1 MSLQPK
7 NSFKRSV
14 VILSIVGVGF
24 VAIAG
29 IGFFGR
35 AFFARQKLQNETRV
49 AEDLT
54 ARASTADPSSLG
66 LQSSVGVPIRLRI
79 PRINVDAIF
88 ESVGVTPDGA
98 MAVPKGPNDV
108 AWFEFGPR
116 PGEVGSS
123 VVAGH
128 YGWKNG
134 IPAVFDDLHR
144 LQSGDKLSVVDD
156 KDTNMTFVVREVR
169 TYKENADAGDV
180 FGSSDGRAHLNLIT
194 CGGVWNKTKKSY
206 ADRIIVFTD
215 KEAE

>member
-1 MSLQPK
+1 MQSK
-7 NSFKRSV
+7 KSFKRSFV
-14 VILSIVGVGF
+14 ALSIVGVGF
-24 VAIAG
+24 VVVAG

-35 AFFARQKLQNETRV
+35 AFFARQLLQNETRV
-49 AEDLT
+49 SQHPIAVASIADL
-54 ARASTADPSSLG
+54 AYLG
-66 LQSSVGVPIRLRI
+66 EQSSVGFPIRLKI
-79 PRINVDAIF
+79 PKINVDAAF
-88 ESVGVTPDGA
+88 EFVGVTPDGA

-134 IPAVFDDLHR
+134 IPAVFDDLNK

-156 KDTNMTFVVREVR
+156 KNTMTTFVVREVR
-169 TYKENADAGDV
+169 TYKENSDAGEV
-180 FGSSDGRAHLNLIT
+180 FGSSDGRIHLNLIT
-194 CGGVWNKTKKSY
+194 CGGVWNKAKKSY
-206 ADRIIVFTD
+206 ADRLIVFTD